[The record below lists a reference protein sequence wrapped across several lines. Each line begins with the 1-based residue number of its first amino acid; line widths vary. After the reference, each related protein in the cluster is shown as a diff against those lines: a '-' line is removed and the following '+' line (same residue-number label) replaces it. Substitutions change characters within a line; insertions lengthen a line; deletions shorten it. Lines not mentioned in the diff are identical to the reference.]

1 MEEKAIVNVQFKSYL
16 SQQRL
21 QKISSNYMD
30 TMANV
35 EGLIKKY
42 YYINTETKTI
52 GGTYLFD
59 DIKLARDY
67 IRYFLVKGIGLKYGI
82 IPDTLKMQTGI
93 IQMEIEGKNTKY
105 RSENKNSD

>member
-1 MEEKAIVNVQFKSYL
+1 MEEKAIVNVQFKSNL

-30 TMANV
+30 TLENV
-35 EGLIKKY
+35 EGLIRKY

-59 DIKLARDY
+59 NIKLARNY
-67 IRYFLVKGIGLKYGI
+67 IRHFLVRGIGPRYGI

-105 RSENKNSD
+105 RSENQNSD